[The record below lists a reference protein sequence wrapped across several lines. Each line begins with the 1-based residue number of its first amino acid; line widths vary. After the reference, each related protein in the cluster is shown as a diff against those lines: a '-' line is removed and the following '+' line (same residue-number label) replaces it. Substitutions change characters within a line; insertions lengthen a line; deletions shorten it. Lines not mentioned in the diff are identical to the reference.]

1 MKQPS
6 VYLKMRV
13 LGAVDTAPGRTR
25 HDRVHAVAA
34 MTFVDDDGHARQFTW
49 RTIQT
54 WFYRYKN
61 HGITGVTPQPRS
73 DKGQVRKATPEELLE
88 AINAAKPHFH
98 TKRMNKGAIYRYCI
112 QEGLLDRDRIAPTTF
127 YRFVREYQLL
137 APACDTDKKRL
148 AFSMKFANQ
157 LWQADTLFGPFCD
170 TGLSPS
176 SRKPTKLIAFLD
188 DASRVLCHG
197 EFFFEETVDTMVKA
211 IRAAFYKRGVP
222 EQLLVDNGS
231 IYCSQEITLICARVG
246 CLLRHT
252 AVRDAAAKGKIE
264 RFFRRVRDQF
274 LNQKL
279 DLSTLESLNRQFT
292 AWVEGDY
299 NATEHD
305 AIGMKPIDRFG
316 IDLNRVRFLPPSEH
330 SDELFYAEATRK
342 VKKDNTFSFNSRRY
356 ETPVDLR
363 DHEIQLRYD
372 RHRGETSPVIIYHK
386 GQRLG
391 AARLLDAVAN
401 GLARRK
407 EPS

>member
-25 HDRVHAVAA
+25 HERVHAVAA
-34 MTFVDDDGHARQFTW
+34 MTFVDEDGHPRQFTW

-61 HGITGVTPQPRS
+61 HGVTGMTTQPRS
-73 DKGQVRKATPEELLE
+73 DKGQTRKVTPEKLLE

-98 TKRMNKGAIYRYCI
+98 GRRLNKGAHYRHCI
-112 QEGLLDRDRIAPTTF
+112 AAGLLDRDRIAPTTF
-127 YRFVREYQLL
+127 DRFVREYKPL
-137 APACDTDKKRL
+137 APARDDDKRRL
-148 AFSMKFANQ
+148 AFSMRYANQ
-157 LWQADTLFGPFCD
+157 LWQADTLFGPHCD
-170 TGLSPS
+170 TGRSPG

-197 EFFFEETVDTMVKA
+197 EFCFDETIDTMA
-211 IRAAFYKRGVP
+211 RALRAALYKRGVP

-231 IYCSQEITLICARVG
+231 VYCSQEITLICARVG

-252 AVRDAAAKGKIE
+252 AVRDVAAKGKTE
-264 RFFRRVRDQF
+264 KFLRRVREQF
-274 LNQKL
+274 LNRNL
-279 DLSTLESLNRQFT
+279 DLSSLAALNRQFST
-292 AWVEGDY
+292 WVEQEY
-299 NATEHD
+299 NATPHD

-316 IDLNRVRFLPPSEH
+316 IDLGRVRFLPPSEH

-342 VKKDNTFSFNSRRY
+342 VKKDNTFSFASRRY

-363 DHEIQLRYD
+363 DREVTIRYD
-372 RHRGETSPVIIYHK
+372 RHRGETSPVVLYLK

-391 AARLLDAVAN
+391 VARLLDAVAN

-407 EPS
+407 ERS